1 MAMLDKILY
10 AGAGTAQTQDMLK
23 ALMDLPAI
31 RKAAMTV
38 LQVVPPQITTD
49 AFAEK
54 WEEGGRII
62 SDLLSQVAIEPSKVS
77 TILRQGEPKDV
88 VCEVADEINADL
100 IIMGSRG
107 LKRLEAILENSV
119 SQYVFQ
125 LTNHAMLLVKD
136 DIYVKRI
143 KRIMVALDKSSA
155 AEYALDLA
163 LYLLRDYPEAE
174 LVLARVNP
182 DLKPELLPLS
192 RQEMENNPVLAPA
205 IAKAKRFGI
214 IYRCIVTGG
223 KPAEQI
229 CDLASEYNI
238 DLLMLGSPDRRPS
251 VAKSLPDL
259 DRLLGT
265 SLSDY
270 IRVNAPCPVLLARKE
285 NL

>member
-1 MAMLDKILY
+1 MLNKILY
-10 AGAGTAQTQDMLK
+10 ADAGTAQTQDMLK

-31 RKAAMTV
+31 QKAAITI
-38 LQVVPPQITTD
+38 LHVVPPQITTE
-49 AFAEK
+49 AFTEK
-54 WEEGGRII
+54 WEDGGRILA
-62 SDLLSQVAIEPSKVS
+62 DLLRTMPIDPSKVS
-77 TILRQGEPKDV
+77 TILRQGEPKNT

-136 DIYVKRI
+136 DIYIKRI
-143 KRIMVALDKSSA
+143 KRVMVALDKSAA

-163 LYLLRDYPEAE
+163 LELLRDYPEGE
-174 LVLARVNP
+174 IIFTRVNP
-182 DLKPELLPLS
+182 DLKPDLLPLS
-192 RQEMENNPVLAPA
+192 RQEMENNPVIAPA
-205 IAKAKRFGI
+205 IAKAKRLGI
-214 IYRCIVTGG
+214 AYRCIVTGG
-223 KPAEQI
+223 KPGEQI
-229 CDLASEYNI
+229 CTLAEEYGV

-270 IRVNAPCPVLLARKE
+270 IRVNATCPVLLARR
-285 NL
+285 

>member
-10 AGAGTAQTQDMLK
+10 AGAGAAQTQDMLK

-62 SDLLSQVAIEPSKVS
+62 SDLLSHVAIEPSKVS
-77 TILRQGEPKDV
+77 TILRQGDPKDV

-100 IIMGSRG
+100 IIMWSRG

-143 KRIMVALDKSSA
+143 KRVMVALDKSSA

-214 IYRCIVTGG
+214 NYRCIVTGG

-229 CDLASEYNI
+229 CDLANEYNI

>member
-10 AGAGTAQTQDMLK
+10 AGAGTAQAQDMLK

-31 RKAAMTV
+31 RKAAMTI

-143 KRIMVALDKSSA
+143 KRVMVALDKSSA

-163 LYLLRDYPEAE
+163 LHLLKDYPEAE

-214 IYRCIVTGG
+214 NYRCIVTGG

>member
-100 IIMGSRG
+100 NIMGSRG

-143 KRIMVALDKSSA
+143 KRVMVALDKSSA

-214 IYRCIVTGG
+214 NYRCIVTGG